1 MTSSKPADPSQPTSP
16 SGQPSFRSGA
26 VARMAG
32 MPVATLRIWEQR
44 YQAVRPITAAS
55 GHRLYSEA
63 DVERVTLLRRLTELG
78 HAIGLLAPLDI
89 EQMREMMRAQETLGS
104 ASLADAAASKSPMRV
119 VVVGHALAHRLQ
131 RLNEILPLG
140 LCLEQVGVY
149 DSLAGAVKAAQDSP
163 GSAVDLLLWQAGSV
177 QSGAGPELS
186 AAQAAWR
193 APVTAVTFR
202 HGNAAGRA
210 GLIRAGAALLQEPA
224 DDESLGRW
232 LISLRRTSTMA
243 TADSNSTALNHQ
255 GETGLLQRAVLAP
268 RFAETALTE
277 FAGLSSTLACECPGH
292 LAELLLQ
299 ISSFEIYS
307 GECANRSAADA
318 QLHAY
323 LQRVAGTA
331 RMLFEA
337 AIEKV
342 AIAEGLPLPVRPDG
356 GSSFASPD
364 VSAVSVDSSL

>member
-1 MTSSKPADPSQPTSP
+1 MNSSKLTDRSQPTPP
-16 SGQPSFRSGA
+16 SRQPSFRSGA

-89 EQMREMMRAQETLGS
+89 GQMREMMRAQETLGS
-104 ASLADAAASKSPMRV
+104 TSLADAAASKAAIRV
-119 VVVGHALAHRLQ
+119 VIVGHALAHRLQ
-131 RLNEILPLG
+131 RLNESLPLE
-140 LCLEQVGVY
+140 LPLEQVGVY
-149 DSLAGAVKAAQDSP
+149 DSLAGAVKAAKDSP
-163 GSAVDLLLWQAGSV
+163 GFAVDLLLWQAGSV

-193 APVTAVTFR
+193 APTTAVAFR
-202 HGNAAGRA
+202 HGNAAGRSE
-210 GLIRAGAALLQEPA
+210 LIKAGAAVLQEPT

-232 LISLRRTSTMA
+232 LMSLKRTSTAA
-243 TADSNSTALNHQ
+243 TADSNSTALNHH

-268 RFAETALTE
+268 RFADTALTE

-307 GECANRSAADA
+307 SECANRSAADA

-342 AIAEGLPLPVRPDG
+342 AIAEGLPLPARPDG